1 MSCILKVTDV
11 CVHLAT
17 ENGSVRAVDNAS
29 FSIEEH
35 ETFALIGE
43 SGSGKSILC
52 LAVMRF
58 FREISRLRKSLLRI
72 CPKRRCRRSGEKR
85 SGRFSRIHIFR

>member
-43 SGSGKSILC
+43 S
-52 LAVMRF
+52 
-58 FREISRLRKSLLRI
+58 
-72 CPKRRCRRSGEKR
+72 
-85 SGRFSRIHIFR
+85 